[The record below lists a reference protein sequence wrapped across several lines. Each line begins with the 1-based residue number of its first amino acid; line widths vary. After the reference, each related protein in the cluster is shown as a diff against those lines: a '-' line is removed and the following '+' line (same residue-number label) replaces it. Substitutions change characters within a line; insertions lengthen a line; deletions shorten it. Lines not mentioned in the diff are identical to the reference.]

1 MKEYSFSAVMADWL
15 SFEDNTSLQ
24 YNIDVNG
31 VENMPDENV
40 SIWFVTRL
48 NNNLTSADFL
58 PSSLS
63 DTYCTSSSLLFYF
76 LDSMQG
82 KFYNYSALDC
92 INWIWTGV

>member
-40 SIWFVTRL
+40 SI
-48 NNNLTSADFL
+48 
-58 PSSLS
+58 
-63 DTYCTSSSLLFYF
+63 
-76 LDSMQG
+76 
-82 KFYNYSALDC
+82 
-92 INWIWTGV
+92 